1 MTDSLFSPLTLRE
14 TELPNRIAVSPMCQY
29 SSADGLA
36 TDWHLVHL
44 GSRAVGGAGVVMTE
58 ATAVEPRGRISPQDL
73 GIWSREHARALAPVA
88 DFVRS
93 QGGLPAIQLAH
104 AGRKASVSRPWE
116 SHGPLHPDG
125 DGWEAVG
132 PSDTPYPHDDEAPP
146 TRALDREGIGR
157 VVDAFVH
164 GAERALSAGFEIA
177 EIHAAHGYLLH
188 EFLSPVTNDRED
200 EYGGSF
206 GNRTRLL
213 REVTAAVR
221 QVWPDGKPVFVRIS
235 ATDWLP
241 DRASWDVDQSARLAP
256 LLFEAGADLLDVSA
270 GGVHPDQQVPAT
282 GPGYQV
288 PYAETIREH
297 LRAEDVPMAVGAVG
311 GITEAVQAEEL
322 VANERADL
330 AILGR
335 EHLRNP
341 YFALQAAEELDATV
355 EPPVQY
361 RRGF

>member
-1 MTDSLFSPLTLRE
+1 
-14 TELPNRIAVSPMCQY
+14 
-29 SSADGLA
+29 
-36 TDWHLVHL
+36 
-44 GSRAVGGAGVVMTE
+44 
-58 ATAVEPRGRISPQDL
+58 
-73 GIWSREHARALAPVA
+73 
-88 DFVRS
+88 
-93 QGGLPAIQLAH
+93 
-104 AGRKASVSRPWE
+104 
-116 SHGPLHPDG
+116 
-125 DGWEAVG
+125 
-132 PSDTPYPHDDEAPP
+132 
-146 TRALDREGIGR
+146 
-157 VVDAFVH
+157 
-164 GAERALSAGFEIA
+164 
-177 EIHAAHGYLLH
+177 
-188 EFLSPVTNDRED
+188 
-200 EYGGSF
+200 
-206 GNRTRLL
+206 
-213 REVTAAVR
+213 
-221 QVWPDGKPVFVRIS
+221 
-235 ATDWLP
+235 
-241 DRASWDVDQSARLAP
+241 
-256 LLFEAGADLLDVSA
+256 VSA